1 MNDAA
6 TPGRRAPLSSAERA
20 AVALLASGVVTFS
33 TYGALTGAPS
43 LAGYLAIVVGG
54 LALLVWLRRSPL
66 PDALAIGLSLVA
78 LGHLAGGL
86 IRVGDDVLYNAS
98 PGIALLQWDHVV
110 HSCGVFV
117 GTILVWLFILQP
129 VTRSLRTR
137 DIVLVC
143 VLAGL
148 SAGFTNGSF
157 AVLLTDLFPTR
168 IRFTGV
174 ALVFNIGFTLFSG
187 MAPLVATSLI
197 RSTGYDWAPAIFIGA
212 SSAIALVGS
221 FFHKRYGGNVI
232 AQG

>member
-98 PGIALLQWDHVV
+98 PGIALLSLYGAAGVVCGLAPKDLPGVATTPASRVHVAATIV
-110 HSCGVFV
+110 GGV
-117 GTILVWLFILQP
+117 
-129 VTRSLRTR
+129 
-137 DIVLVC
+137 
-143 VLAGL
+143 
-148 SAGFTNGSF
+148 
-157 AVLLTDLFPTR
+157 AVLGCMALAVAQEPSGAWRRTTLALFLATIVAAVTFRQAWGTSIYGALERVVLGVPMLWVTALAAR
-168 IRFTGV
+168 ALDGIARRNTGV
-174 ALVFNIGFTLFSG
+174 ELTRG
-187 MAPLVATSLI
+187 
-197 RSTGYDWAPAIFIGA
+197 
-212 SSAIALVGS
+212 
-221 FFHKRYGGNVI
+221 
-232 AQG
+232 

>member
-117 GTILVWLFILQP
+117 GTIVVWLLLLQP

-148 SAGFTNGSF
+148 GLGAVNETVEFVATLAHQGSHVGGYTN
-157 AVLLTDLFPTR
+157 
-168 IRFTGV
+168 TGWD
-174 ALVFNIGFTLFSG
+174 
-187 MAPLVATSLI
+187 LVAN
-197 RSTGYDWAPAIFIGA
+197 AIGA
-212 SSAIALVGS
+212 TAGGAWLAVRGRRTGSIDAIGDDGQSRLVEA
-221 FFHKRYGGNVI
+221 V
-232 AQG
+232 